1 MGGSDD
7 KVTLHPDLSADMSEE
22 LMSLSEVPF
31 RHEPYEGLQVI
42 FINTR
47 EIMSISGFVFIFI
60 TGIIV
65 IVLSYALDRL
75 WAVAMPA
82 RAIYLF
88 MRLPGVVLHE
98 CSHIIGCLLTGAR
111 IHNIVLFSRDGGS
124 VTYSSPRLP
133 YIGDVI
139 ISTAPLFLLPLALSL
154 VTRAFEL
161 YLGCVFPAFPALLES
176 ADALSGIG
184 MTVFGTFS
192 DNLLVRF
199 NGWFLLYL
207 YLTVSLVL
215 SVAPSTQDM
224 KNAAAGSILLV
235 LAGVLIAGSGIPR
248 AISLLDELVR
258 LLGYGFTLG
267 AVYGLVALFVSLPL
281 LFWYAYKHRS

>member
-1 MGGSDD
+1 
-7 KVTLHPDLSADMSEE
+7 
-22 LMSLSEVPF
+22 MSLSEVPI
-31 RHEPYEGLQVI
+31 RHETYEGVQAILI
-42 FINTR
+42 HTR
-47 EIMSISGFVFIFI
+47 EIMAISGFLFTFI
-60 TGIIV
+60 TGVIV
-65 IVLSYALDRL
+65 IALSYSLDRL
-75 WAVAMPA
+75 WAVAIPV

-88 MRLPGVVLHE
+88 IRLPGVVLHE

-111 IHNIVLFSRDGGS
+111 IHNVVLFSEDGGS

-139 ISTAPLFLLPLALSL
+139 ISTAPLFLLPLAFSL
-154 VTRAFEL
+154 VTWVFGS
-161 YLGCVFPAFPALLES
+161 YLGCVFPAFPATLES
-176 ADALSGIG
+176 ADDLTGLGYA
-184 MTVFGTFS
+184 VFGTFS

-235 LAGVLIAGSGIPR
+235 LAGILIAGSGIPW
-248 AISLLDELVR
+248 AVSGLDELVR
-258 LLGYGFTLG
+258 LLGYGFMLG
-267 AVYGLVALFVSLPL
+267 LVYGLVALCVSLPL
-281 LFWYAYKHRS
+281 MFWYAYTHRS